1 MEQNE
6 DVPVLTIC
14 YLHITTFLLNP
25 LSSREIIGVGG
36 GFLCENGGGFCMLL
50 IFIFMEFYQQG
61 C

>member
-6 DVPVLTIC
+6 DVSVLTIC

-36 GFLCENGGGFCMLL
+36 GFLCENGVDFAC
-50 IFIFMEFYQQG
+50 